1 MKATVLTIAGQ
12 LAGVCV
18 LLMAFALPAHAHW
31 RWAAR
36 WVWRGVEHHSWHNTA
51 QSNGPTPNGGL
62 PNPQLTPGAF
72 NPNVKQGNIH
82 QTICVPGYSRS
93 IRPPES
99 YTEALKRQ
107 QLREYGYRDQHIWH
121 YEEDHLVALALGGNP
136 TSPKNLWPEPRYG
149 RWSAER
155 KDRMEYDL
163 YRQVCNGQITLRTAQ
178 QALLHDWPKAY
189 ERYVAHNPHAYF
201 WHR

>member
-1 MKATVLTIAGQ
+1 MKTTTLLVSGRLALVLALTGA
-12 LAGVCV
+12 C
-18 LLMAFALPAHAHW
+18 ALPAHAGW
-31 RWAAR
+31 LTAAR
-36 WVWRGVEHHSWHNTA
+36 WALHGAEYHHWHR
-51 QSNGPTPNGGL
+51 QSQDNGPTPNGGL
-62 PNPQLTPGAF
+62 PNPHLTPGAF
-72 NPNVKQGNIH
+72 NPNANQGNIH
-82 QTICVPGYSRS
+82 ETICVPGYSRS

-99 YTEALKRQ
+99 YTEALKRR

-121 YEEDHLVALALGGNP
+121 YEQDHLIPLSLGGSP

-149 RWSAER
+149 RWSAKR
-155 KDRMEYDL
+155 KDMLEFDL
-163 YRQVCNGQITLRTAQ
+163 YKEVCNGQVSLHTAQ